1 MFFFYSFPILRAA
14 LVRIWQLFSERQRK
28 GEEMISPHTVVR
40 VATILVYANTN
51 EDHGKYIFYPVF
63 SEVPTD
69 RSFISFSFIQF
80 FW

>member
-1 MFFFYSFPILRAA
+1 
-14 LVRIWQLFSERQRK
+14 
-28 GEEMISPHTVVR
+28 MISPHTVVR